1 MWNDVRTMNT
11 MTRLLLGMV
20 VLALAYAGYRWI
32 ARQPMF
38 DLQRVQ
44 VQSADGKPLRYVD
57 VITVR
62 SSALPRIRGN
72 FFSVDLNAAR
82 AAFETVPW
90 VKHAAVRREWPNR
103 LVVRV
108 EEYVVL
114 GTWGGQEGRLVSVD
128 GLLFTANLAEAEE
141 EGALP
146 VLEGPDDS
154 AREVAQRFADLHEW
168 LAPLALAPR
177 ELTLSTRHAWE
188 ARLANGIEL
197 NLGRVH
203 ERSEMKARID
213 RMTSVY
219 PQLAAALPGRI
230 EAIDLRYPNGLAL
243 RRRAHPL
250 PVTVPA
256 NVPADAI

>member
-11 MTRLLLGMV
+11 LTRLLLG
-20 VLALAYAGYRWI
+20 VLVFALAYVAYRWV
-32 ARQPMF
+32 AQQPMF
-38 DLQRVQ
+38 NLRRIHVQ
-44 VQSADGKPLRYVD
+44 GIDGKPLRYVD
-57 VITVR
+57 VATVR

-72 FFSVDLNAAR
+72 FFTVDLNAAR

-90 VKHAAVRREWPNR
+90 VKHASVRREWPNR

-108 EEYVVL
+108 DEYVAL

-154 AREVAQRFADLHEW
+154 AREVAQRFADLRQW

-177 ELTLSTRHAWE
+177 ELRLSTRYAWT
-188 ARLANGIEL
+188 AKLDNGIEL
-197 NLGRVH
+197 NLGRMH
-203 ERSEMKARID
+203 ARSDMKIRVD
-213 RMTSVY
+213 RFASVY
-219 PQLAAALPGRI
+219 PQLAAALPDRI

-243 RRRAHPL
+243 RRRPQ
-250 PVTVPA
+250 PPPA
-256 NVPADAI
+256 QGGAT

>member
-1 MWNDVRTMNT
+1 MWNDVRTMNAI
-11 MTRLLLGMV
+11 TRLLAGVL

-44 VQSADGKPLRYVD
+44 VQGAGGKPLRYVD
-57 VITVR
+57 AATVR

-82 AAFETVPW
+82 VAFETVPW
-90 VKHAAVRREWPNR
+90 VKHASVRREWPNR
-103 LVVRV
+103 LVVQV
-108 EEYVVL
+108 EEYVAL

-141 EGALP
+141 EGTLP

-154 AREVAQRFADLHEW
+154 AAEVAQRFADLRDW

-177 ELTLSTRHAWE
+177 ELSLSSRYAWTAKLE
-188 ARLANGIEL
+188 NGIEL
-197 NLGRVH
+197 NLGRLH
-203 ERSEMKARID
+203 QQREMKARID
-213 RMTSVY
+213 RLASVY
-219 PQLAAALPGRI
+219 PQLASALPGRI

-243 RRRAHPL
+243 RRRAQPL
-250 PVTVPA
+250 PA
-256 NVPADAI
+256 ADAQGGST